1 MNIRVISNIDYIH
14 MKKIEYI
21 WRRLLSNCLENRE
34 FSFDQQALAKQLGL
48 SSSTV
53 NLSLK
58 PLRQLGA
65 VSISKRHSKVTDPE
79 KILYHWA
86 NHRRLMTDLHSQIRV
101 NLPIL
106 EIEGRLPG
114 DVIPTAYTAVR
125 KLIGEPPSDYDKIYC
140 YHPRPETVIDRFRG
154 ETSPGP
160 ANLFVLQADPL
171 LKSLS
176 LSQLFVDLWGLSDW
190 YAKDFIDEIRN
201 KISETIPMRHAQ
213 SIKPYKE
220 PVFLFTSCSL
230 RFAAWAGWYSALGD
244 KKNTESWVH
253 QAHSEWAKEIGACR
267 QYSFLNYRNS
277 DLYFKLPP
285 ETLKK
290 LVDQFLKSLKA
301 ELKKA
306 KQAKS

>member
-1 MNIRVISNIDYIH
+1 
-14 MKKIEYI
+14 MKKIEFI
-21 WRRLLSNCLENRE
+21 WRHLLTTGLKKGQNSFRQQDLANI
-34 FSFDQQALAKQLGL
+34 FSI

-53 NLSLK
+53 NLALQ
-58 PLRQLGA
+58 PLRELGA
-65 VSISKRHSKVTDPE
+65 IKVGKRGFEIVGSE

-86 NHRRLMTDLHSQIRV
+86 NHRRLMTDLHSQVRV
-101 NLPIL
+101 NLPVS
-106 EIEGRLPG
+106 EIEGSLPDG
-114 DVIPTAYTAVR
+114 TIPTTYTAVR
-125 KLIGEPPSDYDKIYC
+125 ELIGEPPADYDKVYC
-140 YHPRPETVIDRFRG
+140 YHPHPEVVLDRFRS
-154 ETSPGP
+154 ETTPGP
-160 ANLFVLQADPL
+160 ANLFMLQSDPFI
-171 LKSLS
+171 SNPIS
-176 LSQLFVDLWGLSDW
+176 LSQIFVDLWGLSDW

-306 KQAKS
+306 KQAKP